1 MRDSRGRSRSPRRI
15 GTAVGRVRS
24 RIEPDTPLAAVE
36 RVWAQ
41 VVGAGIAA
49 VTRPAGERDGV
60 LTVTCEG
67 AVWAQEL
74 SLMESDIR
82 ARLAGEIGDKAPAEI
97 RFRTG

>member
-15 GTAVGRVRS
+15 AAAVGRVRS
-24 RIEPDTPLAAVE
+24 GIEPATSLAAVE
-36 RVWAQ
+36 RVWAD
-41 VVGAGIAA
+41 VVGAAVAA
-49 VTRPAGERDGV
+49 VARPVSERDGV

-74 SLMESDIR
+74 SLMESKIR
-82 ARLAGEIGDKAPAEI
+82 ARLAAEIGEKAPTGI